1 MKLGIAWSEPSTRRG
16 LVLLVGGGAALYN
29 AFAGGHLDV
38 DSLMRSVD
46 GWLGLAITMAGLLG
60 FFVKDEPSTTHIVLP
75 PIELQAQSDSASL
88 PESNPTDASRD
99 FLRDSSGVC
108 DAMPAISGSRSS
120 SSPSD
125 GSQAAGWNG

>member
-16 LVLLVGGGAALYN
+16 LVLLVGGAAALYN
-29 AFAGGHLDV
+29 AFAGGHFDV

-75 PIELQAQSDSASL
+75 PIELQAQSDASAPS
-88 PESNPTDASRD
+88 PADASRD
-99 FLRDSSGVC
+99 PLRGSGSVC
-108 DAMPAISGSRSS
+108 DAMPPNGG
-120 SSPSD
+120 PQPNSD
-125 GSQAAGWNG
+125 PLDGNPPPGWNG